1 MTKKKLG
8 GETLTRREQNLL
20 KENALLKSKL
30 GFALGVLETVQILTR
45 PVSPEII
52 EKNLD
57 HLRITI
63 PRSLEDLRSG
73 L

>member
-57 HLRITI
+57 HL
-63 PRSLEDLRSG
+63 LFQL
-73 L
+73 LKK